1 MRPWQVLQ
9 KSITMDHIVYLN
21 STAELHQL
29 LSGEKTMLAR
39 ASMGRKRPYGLVN
52 EGDTLFFASNGYR
65 QKAKAMAEV
74 KSALSAEMEK
84 KLALDIRSH
93 YGKIL
98 APEPQG
104 TLLNK
109 RYVTL
114 VELAKARPIVPFS
127 LSEDAHGGPG
137 DWLVL
142 DNIDEAIS

>member
-1 MRPWQVLQ
+1 
-9 KSITMDHIVYLN
+9 MDHIVYLN
-21 STAELHQL
+21 SAAELRQL

-39 ASMGRKRPYGLVN
+39 ASAGKKRPYGLVN

-74 KSALSAEMEK
+74 KSALSAEIEK
-84 KLALDIRSH
+84 KLALDIRCQ

-98 APEPQG
+98 SPEPQG

-114 VELAKARPIVPFS
+114 VVLDKARPIVPFS
-127 LSEDAHGGPG
+127 ISEEIHGGPG
-137 DWLVL
+137 EWLVL

>member
-21 STAELHQL
+21 STAELRQL

-39 ASMGRKRPYGLVN
+39 ASMGRKRPYGLVS

-98 APEPQG
+98 SPEPQG
-104 TLLNK
+104 ILLNK
-109 RYVTL
+109 RYVIL

-127 LSEDAHGGPG
+127 ISEDIHGGPG
-137 DWLVL
+137 EWLVL

>member
-1 MRPWQVLQ
+1 
-9 KSITMDHIVYLN
+9 MDHIVYLN
-21 STAELHQL
+21 SAAELRQL

-39 ASMGRKRPYGLVN
+39 ASAGKKRPYGVVK

-74 KSALSAEMEK
+74 KSALSMEMEK
-84 KLALDIRSH
+84 KVALDIRSR

-98 APEPQG
+98 SPDS

-114 VELAKARPIVPFS
+114 IELEKARPIVPFS
-127 LSEDAHGGPG
+127 ISEDIHGGPG
-137 DWLVL
+137 EWVVVE
-142 DNIDEAIS
+142 NIDEAIR

>member
-1 MRPWQVLQ
+1 
-9 KSITMDHIVYLN
+9 MDHIVYL
-21 STAELHQL
+21 SSAAELRQL

-39 ASMGRKRPYGLVN
+39 ASMGRKRPYGLVK

-74 KSALSAEMEK
+74 KRALSTEMEK
-84 KLALDIRSH
+84 KLVLDIRSQ

-98 APEPQG
+98 SPEPQG

-114 VELAKARPIVPFS
+114 VELDKARPIVPFS
-127 LSEDAHGGPG
+127 ISEDIHGGPG
-137 DWLVL
+137 DWVVMV
-142 DNIDEAIS
+142 NIDEAIS

>member
-1 MRPWQVLQ
+1 MRPWKAPQ
-9 KSITMDHIVYLN
+9 KCITMDHIVYLN
-21 STAELHQL
+21 SAAELNQL

-52 EGDTLFFASNGYR
+52 EGDTLFFASVYR

-84 KLALDIRSH
+84 KLTLDIRSH
-93 YGKIL
+93 YGRIL

-109 RYVTL
+109 RFVTL
-114 VELAKARPIVPFS
+114 VELTKARPIVPFS

-142 DNIDEAIS
+142 DDIDDAIR